1 MFHTTFNLGQCRCT
15 GFLLKTAIVQTI
27 IIHTDTSFNHSVM
40 HTVSLPLFLSDEPKK
55 KSIIYAQLNQSSK
68 KNSFMITNDMKG
80 NKTVYFNKK
89 KETKLSYYLLRYPYH
104 FQLYFLLEKMAHTQR
119 PTKKYITS
127 KNLGEALLLKF
138 I

>member
-1 MFHTTFNLGQCRCT
+1 
-15 GFLLKTAIVQTI
+15 
-27 IIHTDTSFNHSVM
+27 
-40 HTVSLPLFLSDEPKK
+40 
-55 KSIIYAQLNQSSK
+55 
-68 KNSFMITNDMKG
+68 MITNDMKG

-127 KNLGEALLLKF
+127 KNLGEALLLE

>member
-1 MFHTTFNLGQCRCT
+1 
-15 GFLLKTAIVQTI
+15 
-27 IIHTDTSFNHSVM
+27 M

-89 KETKLSYYLLRYPYH
+89 KKQNCHTI
-104 FQLYFLLEKMAHTQR
+104 FLGTH
-119 PTKKYITS
+119 ITFS
-127 KNLGEALLLKF
+127 F
-138 I
+138 IFF